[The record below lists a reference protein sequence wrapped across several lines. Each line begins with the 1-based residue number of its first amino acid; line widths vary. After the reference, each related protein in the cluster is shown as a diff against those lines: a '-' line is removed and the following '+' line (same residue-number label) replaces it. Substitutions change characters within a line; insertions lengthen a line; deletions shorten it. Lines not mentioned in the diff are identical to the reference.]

1 MLISYLNV
9 MSQEKSLDFFVLSK
23 MYNRH
28 GTTVAD
34 IAVNSVND
42 TTTNALKL
50 FVILMKIMMEFSL

>member
-1 MLISYLNV
+1 
-9 MSQEKSLDFFVLSK
+9 

-50 FVILMKIMMEFSL
+50 FVMLMEIMMEFSL